1 MIKKY
6 STLPFLILTGML
18 SGSSANNW
26 MECEPLRERECES
39 ESGCTWVYFHGR
51 GGECF
56 DVSHLPFVLRRNKQ
70 TPSVKGEALLRL
82 EAAAD
87 DPNYDHHDDAHV
99 PYYLERPNSNNPDNV
114 HTHSEFESESGS
126 GSTRTNLRGWKA
138 GSGTGTGT
146 GAGVGVYLQTEVTS
160 KHGKRC
166 RLPLPKCGDNSRCM
180 ERTEGKPICVDNN
193 RCIPAGVLTGTGN
206 RFRCC
211 NGYSDGYVRGY
222 IPAVVCL

>member
-26 MECEPLRERECES
+26 TECEPLRQKECES

-70 TPSVKGEALLRL
+70 TPSVEGEALLSL

-87 DPNYDHHDDAHV
+87 DPNYNHHGDTPV
-99 PYYLERPNSNNPDNV
+99 RYYEHELPNANDLVNI
-114 HTHSEFESESGS
+114 HTHSESESGS

-138 GSGTGTGT
+138 GT

-166 RLPLPKCGDNSRCM
+166 RLPLPKCGNNSRCM

-193 RCIPAGVLTGTGN
+193 RCIPARVLTGTGD

-211 NGYSDGYVRGY
+211 NGYREGYVRGY